1 MRDRGSKLPGPKGGP
16 EREEQVREIMEL
28 RRALARTRQDLQ
40 RSRGR
45 GASSSDEEPCR
56 REELSGSLSG
66 SLNGLSNK
74 PCLNRELV
82 AKLRSMTETI
92 KMLSTENV
100 SLREEN
106 DGLVMMRGGTSD
118 ADNNDML
125 ETKLKAVIQS
135 YEKQVEEMGLKM
147 TSLEAALVDSRE
159 KAAGA
164 PSGQGERDKYKTLA
178 RRLKE
183 ERNQYKEMV
192 EAKNTEQSELQVEMD
207 KMTEMIG
214 ELRENCNAL
223 QRDLLSA
230 RQDDVRR
237 QDASVQTGSTGGV
250 SGIPPVRR
258 ASLTELSPR
267 ARLSPKRTI
276 SNISQSSL
284 SSNSNS
290 PRSASQ
296 LQKSIE
302 LSRPK
307 QRSASMSSCSSSPA
321 KGARIAKP
329 VARQPADPT
338 SPRAGASRSSS
349 VSSPRSPLASPRPS
363 RIPSSSS
370 SFNNNTNNNNANNNS
385 SKTGSPARSRLPLP
399 TGGSPARSGSIPT
412 PSERREVLHIE
423 EEVEEEKEDP
433 MSQSDSSSLL
443 AEAEAVSRIV
453 TVQLERV
460 LSRETSPTMETG
472 DTGEVTEEEE
482 RKEEEDEFPAP
493 PSLGD
498 LEELAREEQ
507 VVPATPRTLRRAD
520 SLRQKMAARRI
531 QRTWKHFYQEL
542 EEKKADTGR
551 ADADLVEEEQERE
564 DAISNIQAVIMGHQG
579 RAASLAAA
587 RARGG
592 IFTARPWVAGL
603 AGGTLS
609 EGDESEEENVEKLQ
623 GIIRSHSFRLR
634 TLHEEDVF
642 SVGKVSSI
650 RAKFS
655 RRSPDGASDDYLAD
669 SDRNV

>member
-1 MRDRGSKLPGPKGGP
+1 
-16 EREEQVREIMEL
+16 
-28 RRALARTRQDLQ
+28 
-40 RSRGR
+40 
-45 GASSSDEEPCR
+45 
-56 REELSGSLSG
+56 
-66 SLNGLSNK
+66 
-74 PCLNRELV
+74 
-82 AKLRSMTETI
+82 
-92 KMLSTENV
+92 
-100 SLREEN
+100 
-106 DGLVMMRGGTSD
+106 
-118 ADNNDML
+118 
-125 ETKLKAVIQS
+125 
-135 YEKQVEEMGLKM
+135 MGLKIA
-147 TSLEAALVDSRE
+147 SLESALVESRE
-159 KAAGA
+159 KAAAA
-164 PSGQGERDKYKTLA
+164 PTGQGERDKYKTLA

-192 EAKNTEQSELQVEMD
+192 EAKNTEQAELQIEMD

-214 ELRENCNAL
+214 ELWENCNAL

-230 RQDDVRR
+230 RQDEIRR
-237 QDASVQTGSTGGV
+237 QDASVQTGSTV

-329 VARQPADPT
+329 VARQSGVPT
-338 SPRAGASRSSS
+338 SPRAGGSRSTS
-349 VSSPRSPLASPRPS
+349 VSSPRSPLASPGPS
-363 RIPSSSS
+363 RIPSS
-370 SFNNNTNNNNANNNS
+370 NNNNNMANNNNNNNN
-385 SKTGSPARSRLPLP
+385 SKMGSPARSRLPLP
-399 TGGSPARSGSIPT
+399 TGGSPARSGLIPT
-412 PSERREVLHIE
+412 ASERREVLHIE
-423 EEVEEEKEDP
+423 EEEEEEEKEDP

-472 DTGEVTEEEE
+472 ETGEASTEEE

-507 VVPATPRTLRRAD
+507 AVPATPRTLRRAD

-542 EEKKADTGR
+542 EEKKAHTGSK
-551 ADADLVEEEQERE
+551 AEADLVEEEQERE

-592 IFTARPWVAGL
+592 IFTARPWV

-669 SDRNV
+669 ADRNV